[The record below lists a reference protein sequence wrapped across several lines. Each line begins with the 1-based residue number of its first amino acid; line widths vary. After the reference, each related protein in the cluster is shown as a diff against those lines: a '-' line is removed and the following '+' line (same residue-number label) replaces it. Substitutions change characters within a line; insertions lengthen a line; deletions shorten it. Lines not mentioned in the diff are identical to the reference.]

1 MVLIT
6 TSTNALEFN
15 TALFRF
21 QEHSL
26 AFSYGVYLKYMYIL
40 TCIWLQS
47 YTNCLFVFF
56 WSEKK
61 HFIMKAWT
69 VYFQQAS
76 LAQLCIVISK
86 LVVSCCDM
94 VSLFSYERVMPL
106 ASPGPDVIKRFTT
119 QLSLKSKLESTES
132 TYGTFR
138 SQTYQ
143 IQSFILPININKSC
157 RMTA

>member
-40 TCIWLQS
+40 T
-47 YTNCLFVFF
+47 LFGNRVTLTVYFF
-56 WSEKK
+56 FFRSEKQ

-76 LAQLCIVISK
+76 LAKLCIVISK
-86 LVVSCCDM
+86 LVVSCYDM
-94 VSLFSYERVMPL
+94 VSLFLYERVMPL
-106 ASPGPDVIKRFTT
+106 ASPGPEVLKRFTT
-119 QLSLKSKLESTES
+119 QLSLKIKLESTES